1 MSIKVF
7 QTNANGKI
15 EFTRCEL
22 EKLLNETYDEGY
34 RAGENQAKGQY
45 WTWAPNWMTLT
56 SDSTNNRITTT
67 TTNAIDDLKCAATNT
82 TNTTNAID
90 DLRSAATENLDNN
103 CAKATIETKAT
114 PTNHNGA
121 KAAITTCTNN
131 ESPRTYT
138 IDLGKNFDFDSM
150 AKLIEEVLYGHP
162 KQSACGEQTDPFT
175 SLAKELSGV

>member
-7 QTNANGKI
+7 QTNTNGKI

-45 WTWAPNWMTLT
+45 WTWAPNWNTLT

-67 TTNAIDDLKCAATNT
+67 TTNAIDDLKCV
-82 TNTTNAID
+82 
-90 DLRSAATENLDNN
+90 TENLDNI
-103 CAKATIETKAT
+103 CAKAAIETKVT

-121 KAAITTCTNN
+121 KAAVTTCINN
-131 ESPRTYT
+131 EPPRTYT
-138 IDLGKNFDFDSM
+138 IDLSKNSDFDSM
-150 AKLIEEVLYGHP
+150 AKVIEEFLYGHP
-162 KQSACGEQTDPFT
+162 KQSARDEQTDPFT

>member
-7 QTNANGKI
+7 QTNTNGKI

-45 WTWAPNWMTLT
+45 WTWAPNWNTLT

-67 TTNAIDDLKCAATNT
+67 TTNAIDDLKCV
-82 TNTTNAID
+82 
-90 DLRSAATENLDNN
+90 TENLDNI
-103 CAKATIETKAT
+103 CAKAAIETKVT

-121 KAAITTCTNN
+121 KAAVTTCINN
-131 ESPRTYT
+131 EPPRTYT
-138 IDLGKNFDFDSM
+138 IDLSKNSDFDSM
-150 AKLIEEVLYGHP
+150 AKVIEEFLYGHP
-162 KQSACGEQTDPFT
+162 KQSACGEQTDPFI

>member
-7 QTNANGKI
+7 QTNTNGKI

-22 EKLLNETYDEGY
+22 EKLLNETYNEGY
-34 RAGENQAKGQY
+34 RAGENQAKSQY
-45 WTWAPNWMTLT
+45 WTWAPNWSTLA
-56 SDSTNNRITTT
+56 SNSTNKVT
-67 TTNAIDDLKCAATNT
+67 T

-90 DLRSAATENLDNN
+90 DLKCVTENLDNI
-103 CAKATIETKAT
+103 CAKAAIETKVT

-121 KAAITTCTNN
+121 KAAVTTCINN
-131 ESPRTYT
+131 EPLRTYT
-138 IDLGKNFDFDSM
+138 IDLGKNSDFDSM
-150 AKLIEEVLYGHP
+150 AKLIGEVLYGHP

>member
-22 EKLLNETYDEGY
+22 EKLLNETYNEGY

-56 SDSTNNRITTT
+56 SDSTNNRIT
-67 TTNAIDDLKCAATNT
+67 ATNT
-82 TNTTNAID
+82 TNTTNTID
-90 DLRSAATENLDNN
+90 NLKCATEKLDDI
-103 CAKATIETKAT
+103 CAKAAIETKVT

-121 KAAITTCTNN
+121 KAAVTTCINN
-131 ESPRTYT
+131 EPPRTYT
-138 IDLGKNFDFDSM
+138 IDLSKNSNFDAM
-150 AKLIEEVLYGHP
+150 AKAIEEIVYGHP
-162 KQSACGEQTDPFT
+162 KQSAHGELTDPFI

>member
-22 EKLLNETYDEGY
+22 EKLLNETYNEGY
-34 RAGENQAKGQY
+34 HAGENQAKSQY
-45 WTWAPNWMTLT
+45 WTWAPNWGTLT

-67 TTNAIDDLKCAATNT
+67 NTTNAIDDLKCLTEKL
-82 TNTTNAID
+82 D
-90 DLRSAATENLDNN
+90 DI
-103 CAKATIETKAT
+103 CAKAAIETKVT

-121 KAAITTCTNN
+121 KTAVTTCINN
-131 ESPRTYT
+131 EPPRTYT
-138 IDLGKNFDFDSM
+138 IDLGKNSNFDAM
-150 AKLIEEVLYGHP
+150 AKAIEEIIYGHP
-162 KQSACGEQTDPFT
+162 KQSAHGELTDPFI

>member
-22 EKLLNETYDEGY
+22 EKLLNETYNEGY
-34 RAGENQAKGQY
+34 RAGENQAKSQY
-45 WTWAPNWMTLT
+45 WTWAPNWSTLA
-56 SDSTNNRITTT
+56 SNSTNKVTTPN
-67 TTNAIDDLKCAATNT
+67 TTNAIDDLKCAM
-82 TNTTNAID
+82 
-90 DLRSAATENLDNN
+90 TEISDNY
-103 CAKATIETKAT
+103 AKATIETKVT

-121 KAAITTCTNN
+121 KAAVTTCINN

-138 IDLGKNFDFDSM
+138 IDLGKNSDFDSM
-150 AKLIEEVLYGHP
+150 AKLLEEVLYGHP
-162 KQSACGEQTDPFT
+162 KQSARGEQTDPFT

>member
-22 EKLLNETYDEGY
+22 EKLLNETYNEGY

-45 WTWAPNWMTLT
+45 WTWAPNWGTLIT
-56 SDSTNNRITTT
+56 NDSTNNRIT
-67 TTNAIDDLKCAATNT
+67 ATNT

-90 DLRSAATENLDNN
+90 DLKCATEKSDNN
-103 CAKATIETKAT
+103 YVKAANDTKTT
-114 PTNHNGA
+114 PINYNGA
-121 KAAITTCTNN
+121 KVTTSINN

-138 IDLGKNFDFDSM
+138 IDLSKNSNFDAM
-150 AKLIEEVLYGHP
+150 AKAIEEIIYGHP
-162 KQSACGEQTDPFT
+162 KQSAHGELTDPFT
-175 SLAKELSGV
+175 SLAKELGGV